1 MEARVIL
8 TKETK
13 EKMEKGISHFRKGEL
28 RWQKLQELEDTGKL
42 GKARNRQDITSMMGL
57 GTGYGAPY
65 TWLSNM
71 ISRGSIKE
79 ILLGFD
85 KNSRPE
91 YEYHL
96 TNTNRPNYTNIG
108 KANIPKPNQAS
119 AMPAPE
125 PIVEGFTGKV
135 CTVPTNDGTKMVIKY
150 KDLTIEIENVDVSIV
165 NGIIETLTNK

>member
-13 EKMEKGISHFRKGEL
+13 EKMEKGISQFRKGEL
-28 RWQKLQELEDTGKL
+28 RWQKLQELESTGKL
-42 GKARNRQDITSMMGL
+42 SKARNRQDITSMMGL

-85 KNSRPE
+85 KNQRPE

-96 TNTNRPNYTNIG
+96 TNNNRPNYERFG
-108 KANIPKPNQAS
+108 KANKPKPTEK
-119 AMPAPE
+119 PTVDKPV
-125 PIVEGFTGKV
+125 IVERNTIVTTDTATKIKATIRYGDLV
-135 CTVPTNDGTKMVIKY
+135 IELDGI
-150 KDLTIEIENVDVSIV
+150 DSSIIEN
-165 NGIIETLTNK
+165 IISKLINK